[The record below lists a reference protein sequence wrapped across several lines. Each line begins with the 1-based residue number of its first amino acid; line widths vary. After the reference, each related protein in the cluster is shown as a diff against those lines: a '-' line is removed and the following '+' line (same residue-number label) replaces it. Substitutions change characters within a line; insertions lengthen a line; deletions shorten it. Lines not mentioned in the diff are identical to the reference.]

1 MNLNI
6 SKFQPRLLLLLN
18 IIMVIATIMAL
29 ISLIIDFSGFA
40 ISQSASRNLAILNW
54 AIVGVFITETFIRW
68 GLRKFELSYL
78 KSNWPDFTLIFL
90 LLVLLIALFVYS
102 PRSTGTKWS
111 PLLVNFSLA
120 RAYILLTRF
129 YIIGVPIIRA
139 VGRTQRIASVRLAPP
154 QLISLSFIFVILM
167 GTGFLLIPEATV
179 SGNISFIDAL
189 FTVSSATCVT
199 GLIVVDTGS
208 YFTRFGQMVI
218 LILIQ
223 IGGLGLM
230 TITTFFA
237 LLLGRGM
244 SVRESVV
251 MREALNIKLISRIPN
266 LIVSILIVTFVS
278 EALGALLLWIAWS
291 GFDKFEWGS
300 VLYYSIFHSISAF
313 CNAGFSLFK
322 NNLEDFRGDFIT
334 NITVTSLIIFGGLGF
349 IAIINLIRTFIFRQG
364 KITLHTKLVLIVTF
378 VLIISG
384 TFLILWIEWNN
395 AFGDLPFSGKL
406 MAAYFQSVTPRTAGF
421 NTVNI
426 SQLTYA
432 SYFLIIIFMFIG
444 ASPGGTGGGIKT
456 STVGVIIASIR
467 SMLKGRSTTEIFKRN
482 IPRDI
487 INSAFVLI
495 IMVLIILSVFTFI
508 LLLTQKGEPMHILF
522 ELFSAFGTVGL
533 SAGMTPNLTT
543 LGKLIIILTMFM
555 GRIGPV
561 TLALALSQKREK
573 ATYEY
578 PDESVMI
585 G

>member
-1 MNLNI
+1 MNLNL

-29 ISLIIDFSGFA
+29 ISLIIDFSGSA
-40 ISQSASRNLAILNW
+40 ISQSAVRNLAILNW
-54 AIVGVFITETFIRW
+54 AIVGVFIAETFIRW
-68 GLRKFELSYL
+68 GLRRFELSYL

-90 LLVLLIALFVYS
+90 FLVLLIALFVYS

-384 TFLILWIEWNN
+384 AFLILWIEWNN